1 MNEVKPYVSF
11 ESPDWKRFEEW
22 LAGELL
28 DTYRSLANTATDAD
42 RTQQL
47 RGRAA
52 FIDVLLTLGQAPP
65 VAQKKQPAEY

>member
-1 MNEVKPYVSF
+1 MNELRPSVTF
-11 ESPDWKRFEEW
+11 DSPDWKRFEDW

-28 DTYRSLANTATDAD
+28 DTYRSLANIATTED

-52 FIDVLLTLGQAPP
+52 FIDTLLSLGQPLSVAKTKPP
-65 VAQKKQPAEY
+65 VEY

>member
-1 MNEVKPYVSF
+1 MNDVRPNITF
-11 ESPDWKRFEEW
+11 DSPDWQRFESW

-52 FIDVLLTLGQAPP
+52 FIDTLLSLGQTLPVAKTKPP
-65 VAQKKQPAEY
+65 VEY